1 MISIVGV
8 GRVGASIAFLC
19 ASNSLDDIVLVNRTK
34 DKAEGETLDISN
46 AIPQNSNIS
55 IIGTDDYSKITGS
68 HVVVITASTSV
79 YTNNRTENIDTQV
92 LMIKDIAKKIK
103 QYCPNAV
110 VLIVSNPLD
119 VLTYFFQKEY
129 QFLRNR
135 VIGVAS
141 SLDSSRF
148 RYLLSKKLDVRQS
161 QISDAVVLGEHGDTM
176 VPVFSRVKID
186 GKSLSSMIKS
196 DAKKTIISETRNYWK
211 SLRKYKSRSQFGIAK
226 NTFDVIY
233 SVLRNKELSIPA
245 SVMLNGEFGES
256 DVCMGVPVI
265 INKNGITKIQE
276 ITLNDEE
283 REMLATSAKSIKKYI
298 KSV

>member
-233 SVLRNKELSIPA
+233 SVLRNTELSIPA

>member
-34 DKAEGETLDISN
+34 DKAEGETMDISN

-55 IIGTDDYSKITGS
+55 VIGTDDYSKITGS

-79 YTNNRTENIDTQV
+79 YTNNRSENIDKQV
-92 LMIKDIAKKIK
+92 LMIKDIARKIN

-119 VLTYFFQKEY
+119 VLTYFFQKECP
-129 QFLRNR
+129 FLRNK

-148 RYLLSKKLDVRQS
+148 RYLLSKKFGVHQS
-161 QISDAVVLGEHGDTM
+161 QISDAMVLGEHGDTM

-196 DAKKTIISETRNYWK
+196 ATKKTLTSEVRNYWK

-226 NTFDVIY
+226 NTFDVIC

-245 SVMLNGEFGES
+245 SVMLKGEFGES

-276 ITLNDEE
+276 ITLNNEE
-283 REMLATSAKSIKKYI
+283 QKMLADSAQSIKKYI

>member
-1 MISIVGV
+1 M
-8 GRVGASIAFLC
+8 
-19 ASNSLDDIVLVNRTK
+19 
-34 DKAEGETLDISN
+34 DISN

-55 IIGTDDYSKITGS
+55 VIGTDDYSKITGS

-79 YTNNRTENIDTQV
+79 YTNNRSENIDKQV
-92 LMIKDIAKKIK
+92 LMIKDIARKIN

-119 VLTYFFQKEY
+119 VLTYFFQKECP
-129 QFLRNR
+129 FLRNK

-148 RYLLSKKLDVRQS
+148 RYLLSKKFGVHQS
-161 QISDAVVLGEHGDTM
+161 QISDAMVLGEHGDTM

-196 DAKKTIISETRNYWK
+196 ATKKTLTSEVRNYWK

-226 NTFDVIY
+226 NTFDVIC

-245 SVMLNGEFGES
+245 SVMLKGEFGES

-276 ITLNDEE
+276 ITLNNEE
-283 REMLATSAKSIKKYI
+283 QKMLADSAQSIKKYI